1 MQLEIA
7 PREVGL
13 VCRACGYDQFEYDD
27 GVGDLSDAPDET
39 VIKCAHCGLV
49 TTKGEL
55 IEDNAETIDAA
66 IDEIGEE
73 AAAALRDELS
83 KSFRRVFRC

>member
-1 MQLEIA
+1 M
-7 PREVGL
+7 
-13 VCRACGYDQFEYDD
+13 
-27 GVGDLSDAPDET
+27 
-39 VIKCAHCGLV
+39 IKCAHCGLV

-73 AAAALRDELS
+73 AAAALGDELS